1 MADWPA
7 LDRYIFVK
15 NKVLQHVNEKRTE
28 CDLSYLTHDL
38 NLDKIS
44 KRFNELK
51 VSSDKDISEEEV
63 QQFVIKEFNLNVEDL
78 NPPSKHSKAP
88 MPNYKTIL

>member
-28 CDLSYLTHDL
+28 CDLSQLTHDL

-51 VSSDKDISEEEV
+51 VSSDKDISEDEV

-78 NPPSKHSKAP
+78 NPPSKHAKAP

>member
-15 NKVLQHVNEKRTE
+15 NKILQHVNEKRDE
-28 CDLSYLTHDL
+28 CSISTRTHDL

-63 QQFVIKEFNLNVEDL
+63 QQFVITEFNLKVEDL
-78 NPPSKHSKAP
+78 NPPSKHSKVP
-88 MPNYKTIL
+88 MYNYKTIL

>member
-1 MADWPA
+1 M
-7 LDRYIFVK
+7 
-15 NKVLQHVNEKRTE
+15 QHVNEKRNE
-28 CDLSYLTHDL
+28 CEIPTLTHDL

-63 QQFVIKEFNLNVEDL
+63 QQFIITEFNLNVEDL
-78 NPPSKHSKAP
+78 NPSSKHSKVP
-88 MPNYKTIL
+88 MFNYKTIL

>member
-15 NKVLQHVNEKRTE
+15 NKVLQHVNEKRGDCELPT
-28 CDLSYLTHDL
+28 LQHDL

-63 QQFVIKEFNLNVEDL
+63 QQFVVKEFTLNVEDL
-78 NPPSKHSKAP
+78 NPSSKHSKAP